1 MGGGRMNRWIAGFAL
16 AVGVWGCDAKSAP
29 PPAAPPPPVVSAPS
43 PAPAPAPAGEAKLAA
58 ATYTERVKIDDV

>member
-1 MGGGRMNRWIAGFAL
+1 MNRILVGLAL
-16 AVGVWGCDAKSAP
+16 AGALWGCEAKSAP
-29 PPAAPPPPVVSAPS
+29 PPVVPPAPVVAA